1 MEYSDLKCCVSFRCT
16 KWLSYIYTCIHSFL
30 DSIGTAEGILLCLV
44 LRLFFSD
51 GSLEALFLFEG
62 QRITNSPLWYQWG
75 EWAAPTGCQ
84 DPGLA
89 MTQQFLWVKKISQG
103 FNVPP
108 AHFFFFFCRWGSI
121 TVRVVKCGKSQ
132 SLRRVQQVI
141 KKSASDALVV
151 IDPLGATEGRLQEVH
166 CASLCDR
173 TVIKVVF
180 KVFSCT
186 HLDQA
191 GRLTG

>member
-1 MEYSDLKCCVSFRCT
+1 M
-16 KWLSYIYTCIHSFL
+16 HSFL
-30 DSIGTAEGILLCLV
+30 DSVGTAEGILLCSV

-89 MTQQFLWVKKISQG
+89 MTQQFLWVKKYHKGS
-103 FNVPP
+103 VSPP
-108 AHFFFFFCRWGSI
+108 ALFFFFCGWGSKA
-121 TVRVVKCGKSQ
+121 VRVVKCGKSQ
-132 SLRRVQQVI
+132 SLRRVQQII
-141 KKSASDALVV
+141 KKSASVALVA
-151 IDPLGATEGRLQEVH
+151 IDPLGSTEGWLQGVH

-180 KVFSCT
+180 KVISCT

>member
-1 MEYSDLKCCVSFRCT
+1 MIPVGRVGSTNWVSGSR
-16 KWLSYIYTCIHSFL
+16 LGN
-30 DSIGTAEGILLCLV
+30 DSTISV
-44 LRLFFSD
+44 
-51 GSLEALFLFEG
+51 
-62 QRITNSPLWYQWG
+62 G
-75 EWAAPTGCQ
+75 E
-84 DPGLA
+84 
-89 MTQQFLWVKKISQG
+89 KISQG
-103 FNVPP
+103 FSVPP
-108 AHFFFFFCRWGSI
+108 ALFFFCGWGSK

-132 SLRRVQQVI
+132 SLRRVQQII

-151 IDPLGATEGRLQEVH
+151 IDPLGSTEGWLQGVH

-180 KVFSCT
+180 KVVSCT